1 MLAAN
6 DLARL
11 CICTVSP
18 ESSLIASKK
27 WDIDE
32 GSGQIV
38 YLGETIRKN
47 DTYLI
52 YAYSYSLNEHA

>member
-1 MLAAN
+1 MKISHMLAAN

-11 CICTVSP
+11 HICTVSP
-18 ESSLIASKK
+18 EPSLIAQKR

-38 YLGETIRKN
+38 YT
-47 DTYLI
+47 
-52 YAYSYSLNEHA
+52 SYVI